1 MALFE
6 LHLVNAIHNG
16 VESYKQDIA
25 AFRALFFGVSEET
38 LNSWHQEL
46 LDNSPNFRTGTTTGV
61 EQFPMVLVLSGAETV
76 DQRFLDNFASR
87 DSDAQSTSVY
97 FVSETAQVHVL
108 TKHPDLTRVL
118 HVICR
123 AAFEQARQG
132 FLQNG
137 YHNVSYQGSDALSV
151 EERLSAEEMGVY
163 MRRLNF
169 SAASP
174 VKIPLEVSAEP
185 AATRDELNILVLAE
199 DQKSATN
206 VTGGVAV
213 ELP

>member
-16 VESYKQDIA
+16 VESYKQDINS
-25 AFRALFFGVSEET
+25 FKALFFGVSDET

-46 LDNSPNFRTGTTTGV
+46 LSNSPHFRTATSTGV

-87 DSDAQSTSVY
+87 DSSNQSTSVY
-97 FVSETAQVHVL
+97 FVSESAQVHIL

-123 AAFEQARQG
+123 SAFEQARQG
-132 FLQNG
+132 FLRNG

-151 EERLSAEEMGVY
+151 EERLSAEEMGIY

-174 VKIPLEVSAEP
+174 VLIPLEVSAEP
-185 AATRDELNILVLAE
+185 SAERRELDILVLSTDNKTVAGI
-199 DQKSATN
+199 S
-206 VTGGVAV
+206 GGAAV
-213 ELP
+213 ES